1 MTEISVN
8 EQAHQPV
15 TGENPEISIIVPV
28 YNVEKYLR
36 ECLDS
41 IESQTFKDWEC
52 IVVDDGSPDGSRSIC
67 EEFVARDPRYVLV
80 EQVNG
85 GLSAARNSGLEIA
98 RGKYI
103 SFIDSDDTVYP
114 QFLER
119 MHEVM
124 VETGADVVQASYE
137 AQYTTY
143 TRERR
148 LVKNQ
153 LVIDRHRVIKE
164 LMKNHIIPSYMGLK
178 MFRREVIDTPFPVG
192 KLFEDIY
199 AMSRWV
205 RNINK
210 MVLIPDI
217 LYIYRQ
223 RRGSILNSNYERNRL
238 EYIKSMPDRVK
249 VLRDIDPE
257 AITDKDAELVIWKSY
272 INAAKIIARLTKNPR
287 RCRKAIMKIHEIC
300 RDVKLP
306 SVKTLGLKKWIR
318 AYMLRNHPQGFILYM
333 HALYPLNY
341 RKRKANKHLFD

>member
-1 MTEISVN
+1 MTKNSNITQLS
-8 EQAHQPV
+8 QPV
-15 TGENPEISIIVPV
+15 TGENPEISIIIPV

-36 ECLDS
+36 ECLES

-52 IVVDDGSPDGSRSIC
+52 IIVDDGSPDCSRLIC
-67 EEFVARDPRYVLV
+67 EEFVARDSRFVLV
-80 EQVNG
+80 EQINS
-85 GLSAARNSGLEIA
+85 GLSAARNAGLEIA
-98 RGKYI
+98 RGKFI
-103 SFIDSDDTVYP
+103 SFVDSDDSVYP
-114 QFLER
+114 EFLER
-119 MHEVM
+119 MYRVM
-124 VETGADVVQASYE
+124 IETGADVVQASYE
-137 AQYTTY
+137 TQFTTF
-143 TRERR
+143 THKRQ
-148 LVKNQ
+148 LVKKT
-153 LVIDRHRVIKE
+153 LEIDQRRVIKE
-164 LMKNHIIPSYMGLK
+164 LMKNHIIPSYVWIK
-178 MFRREVIDTPFPVG
+178 MFRREVIDTPFPNG

-199 AMSRWV
+199 VLSRWV
-205 RNINK
+205 KNIHK
-210 MVLIPDI
+210 MILIPDI

-223 RRGSILNSNYERNRL
+223 RKGSILNSNYAKNRL

-249 VLRDIDPE
+249 VLRDLDPE
-257 AITDKDAELVIWKSY
+257 AITDKDAELVTWKSY